1 MESANVRCQKLKV
14 ELRSS
19 KQKVESLS
27 KDLSRAHATTRSAS
41 KDAER
46 AKKIKSMEKECE
58 NLREEV
64 SFLTSEKRRIT
75 EERDESR
82 RLHEQSIKSQVEAG
96 IDEKVV
102 RALER
107 YDELERVVSDLTEY
121 IEAKEM
127 QLETMMEV
135 NKALQDEIASMRK

>member
-1 MESANVRCQKLKV
+1 
-14 ELRSS
+14 
-19 KQKVESLS
+19 
-27 KDLSRAHATTRSAS
+27 
-41 KDAER
+41 
-46 AKKIKSMEKECE
+46 MEKECE
-58 NLREEV
+58 DLREEV
-64 SFLTSEKRRIT
+64 TLLTLEKRRIT

-127 QLETMMEV
+127 QLQTMMEV
-135 NKALQDEIASMRK
+135 NKALQDEMRK